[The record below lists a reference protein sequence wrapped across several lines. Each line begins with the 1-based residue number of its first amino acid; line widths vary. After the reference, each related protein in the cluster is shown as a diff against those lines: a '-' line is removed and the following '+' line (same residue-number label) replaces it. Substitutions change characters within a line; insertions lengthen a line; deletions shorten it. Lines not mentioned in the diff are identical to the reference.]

1 MSEEKPITDDEFM
14 KLTEDAFP
22 DAVAEWDALGEPES
36 IAPVVVRSSESK
48 LPPSKPRK
56 MPSKESAQAAPLGG
70 IDPEVEALKDQLKRA
85 LEALAAASKSAN
97 AKPEPVKIDL
107 EKLQEDA
114 LKSGG
119 ERAALLRSGATA
131 EEIDSASVIKQWIYN
146 SEIGNIS
153 PRVGEFLPRAQEGM
167 FLYTPAFPVT
177 DENKKDHI
185 LLCEQRINTQR
196 IDPLKGTK
204 FDVEA
209 VNAGLMA
216 RAQPMSVDQAKNALG
231 TDYLGAV

>member
-1 MSEEKPITDDEFM
+1 MSEERPISDDEFLS
-14 KLTEDAFP
+14 LTKDSFP
-22 DAVAEWDALGEPES
+22 SPDAEWDALGDPEPIIPIVVKSAES
-36 IAPVVVRSSESK
+36 R
-48 LPPSKPRK
+48 LPPAKPRK
-56 MPSKESAQAAPLGG
+56 SHT
-70 IDPEVEALKDQLKRA
+70 PEVEKTASDSNSEVEILKKQLA
-85 LEALAAASKSAN
+85 EAMAALATVK
-97 AKPEPVKIDL
+97 KPEPVRIDL
-107 EKLQEDA
+107 EKLQEEA
-114 LKSGG
+114 LKTGG
-119 ERAALLRSGATA
+119 ERASLLRSGATA

-167 FLYTPAFPVT
+167 FLYTPSFPVT

-185 LLCEQRINTQR
+185 LLCEQRVNTQR

-204 FDVEA
+204 FDAEA

-216 RAQPMSVDQAKNALG
+216 RAQPMSADQAKSTLG